1 MSARG
6 KKKLAL
12 KGARKAWWESP
23 TFTVYG
29 GGRRDPAEKIRVE
42 LVLPDGAK
50 VNLGLFLSTIPNGKL
65 RFLVGLRFKEIWD
78 QERHCRRT
86 STT

>member
-1 MSARG
+1 MSAR
-6 KKKLAL
+6 
-12 KGARKAWWESP
+12 RKNKRAPSGVRRTWWELP

-29 GGRRDPAEKIRVE
+29 SGRRDPAEKIRVE

-50 VNLGLFLSTIPNGKL
+50 VNLGLFLSTTPNDKL

-78 QERHCRRT
+78 QEKQRQR
-86 STT
+86 